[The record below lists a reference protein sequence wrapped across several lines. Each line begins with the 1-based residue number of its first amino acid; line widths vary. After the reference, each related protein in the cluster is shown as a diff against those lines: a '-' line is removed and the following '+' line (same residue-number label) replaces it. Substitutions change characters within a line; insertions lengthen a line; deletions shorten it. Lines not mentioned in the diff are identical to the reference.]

1 MANSLRKSRKRAHAV
16 ASSLFQQTA
25 RLFIRIF
32 PELKVCVSGLEA
44 GEQYVVALGARL
56 SCGQRFRFH
65 KGRWAAWGRAD
76 PPRRAPARNL
86 FLHAGAP
93 ADGRHWSRG
102 AVSLYAA
109 KLTNDPASSAPPGAQ
124 ILVSSMHKYVPV
136 VHIFKTSS
144 LMNLETCQK
153 ASFSFPEAEFIAVTA
168 YQNDDLAA
176 LKIRNNPFA
185 KAFRNKL
192 TRRQSNVDLT
202 EVSSAT
208 KKTSSEAISV
218 PAVASPL
225 VEAIVRPVPVFHW
238 PVHNGLS
245 LEYLS
250 QCCSYYQRS
259 SGCCNMPS
267 FLYPRLSYKIC
278 GCICDHKQKH
288 FDTFPKDVLQ

>member
-1 MANSLRKSRKRAHAV
+1 MDPDCEDCVMSPSANQLTASFALPYSNAFKLLLADGESRDDSWWCKQELAGV
-16 ASSLFQQTA
+16 EV
-25 RLFIRIF
+25 RLLDQDTWRQFSEVGTEMIVTKPGRRIF
-32 PELKVCVSGLEA
+32 PELKVCLSGLEA
-44 GEQYVVALGARL
+44 GEQYVVALGVRL

-86 FLHAGAP
+86 FLHADAP

-109 KLTNDPASSAPPGAQ
+109 KLTNDPASSAPLGAQ

-144 LMNLETCQK
+144 LLNLETCQK

-192 TRRQSNVDLT
+192 TRRQSNADVT
-202 EVSSAT
+202 EISS
-208 KKTSSEAISV
+208 
-218 PAVASPL
+218 
-225 VEAIVRPVPVFHW
+225 VESKEKNTGI
-238 PVHNGLS
+238 
-245 LEYLS
+245 
-250 QCCSYYQRS
+250 
-259 SGCCNMPS
+259 
-267 FLYPRLSYKIC
+267 
-278 GCICDHKQKH
+278 
-288 FDTFPKDVLQ
+288 